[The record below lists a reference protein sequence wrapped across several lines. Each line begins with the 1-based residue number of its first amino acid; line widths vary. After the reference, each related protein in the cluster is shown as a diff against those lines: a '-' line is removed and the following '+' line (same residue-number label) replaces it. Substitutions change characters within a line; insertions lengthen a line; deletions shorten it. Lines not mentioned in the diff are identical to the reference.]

1 MAGPDN
7 GFIPLGHLAPGWSG
21 TRPNRDRATQHH
33 GERDNERTMS
43 QEDVEIVRR
52 LLGPFEQDDLIPL
65 FRDDAI
71 SASITA
77 ASAPFLTP
85 DFECVF
91 VREDVGRAAY
101 SGPDG
106 LRAGFLDWLSP
117 WESYHGVVEDVIDA
131 RDGRVLVLTRDHARP
146 KGANAEVYFVGAPV
160 WTVRDGKVARIEF
173 YWNRAEALA
182 AAGLSN

>member
-1 MAGPDN
+1 
-7 GFIPLGHLAPGWSG
+7 
-21 TRPNRDRATQHH
+21 
-33 GERDNERTMS
+33 MS
-43 QEDVEIVRR
+43 REDVELVRR
-52 LLGPFEQDDLIPL
+52 LLGPFEQGDLSPL

-77 ASAPFLTP
+77 ASAPLFTP

-101 SGPDG
+101 AGLDG
-106 LRAGFLDWLSP
+106 LRAAWLDWLMP

-131 RDGRVLVLTRDHARP
+131 HEGRVLVLTRDHARP
-146 KGANAEVYFVGAPV
+146 KGSDAEVYFSGAPV

-173 YWNRAEALA
+173 YWNRAEGLA
-182 AAGLSN
+182 AAGLSSV